1 MKQVLKALHQRP
13 IAVYPVY
20 IDLTGSVTGG
30 LLLSQLLYW
39 LEKVDRE
46 IWKTDAEI
54 LAETRLTQT
63 EFKNAKKAIEALPFM
78 SVTKRGIPP
87 KTFYAVDWDE
97 LGVAIESL
105 ISSVTYK
112 IDRRLSTSNRGGNLP
127 NKRVGNLPRNTETT
141 SEITS
146 KTTLE
151 PQNENSI
158 LATVHD
164 QVDETAVKVVDVI
177 PSIPNPISKE
187 EFSERSQAIF
197 EVLEHEKKSK
207 KPRQSKYIYPP
218 TIEELVQPIYEKLLE
233 KKRLHPNIVD
243 CWNWA
248 NHQAEAFWLHHDKT
262 GWKIEKLNGAI
273 ATWINKAIQY
283 KTVVVPCPIQ
293 YKGNPANAQP
303 AQPTKVHVEEI
314 KSPEQ
319 SKEARKAMFAAAKA
333 ELNQIGA

>member
-20 IDLTGSVTGG
+20 IDLTGSIAGG

-63 EFKNAKKAIEALPFM
+63 EFKNAKKLIEALPFM

-87 KTFYAVDWDE
+87 KTFYAVDWDA
-97 LGVAIESL
+97 LGFAIESL

-151 PQNENSI
+151 PQKENEI
-158 LATVHD
+158 LTTIHD
-164 QVDETAVKVVDVI
+164 QVDETAVKVVEIV
-177 PSIPNPISKE
+177 NPYA
-187 EFSERSQAIF
+187 SEL
-197 EVLEHEKKSK
+197 EVLKKEYDALPKVNTETAMKGLKEVDAEIKASK
-207 KPRQSKYIYPP
+207 RKKYIYPP
-218 TIEELVQPIYEKLLE
+218 TIEELVQPIYEKLIE
-233 KKRLHPNIVD
+233 KKRLHPQIVD

-262 GWKIEKLNGAI
+262 GWKVEKLNGAI

-283 KTVVVPCPIQ
+283 KTVVVPCPIN
-293 YKGNPANAQP
+293 YPNNPANAQP
-303 AQPTKVHVEEI
+303 AQPTKVHVEQPVNI
-314 KSPEQ
+314 QPVS
-319 SKEARKAMFAAAKA
+319 FDAKQ
-333 ELNQIGA
+333 LFGV

>member
-20 IDLTGSVTGG
+20 IDLTGSIAGG

-78 SVTKRGIPP
+78 SVNKRGIPP

-127 NKRVGNLPRNTETT
+127 NKRVGNLPRNTEIT

-146 KTTLE
+146 EITLE
-151 PQNENSI
+151 PKKENSI

-164 QVDETAVKVVDVI
+164 QVDKTAVKVVEI
-177 PSIPNPISKE
+177 IKNT
-187 EFSERSQAIF
+187 SEDIA
-197 EVLEHEKKSK
+197 EKKQAAKDRVAKAKESK
-207 KPRQSKYIYPP
+207 KPRQSKYISPP

-233 KKRLHPNIVD
+233 KKRLHPQIVD

-262 GWKIEKLNGAI
+262 GWKVEKLNGAI

-283 KTVVVPCPIQ
+283 KTVVVPCPIN
-293 YKGNPANAQP
+293 YPNNPANAQP
-303 AQPTKVHVEEI
+303 AQPTKVHVEQPVFTQQDIEA
-314 KSPEQ
+314 SEQ
-319 SKEARKAMFAAAKA
+319 HFSSVRAMFK
-333 ELNQIGA
+333 QMGV

>member
-20 IDLTGSVTGG
+20 IDLTGSIAGG

-63 EFKNAKKAIEALPFM
+63 EFKNAKKALADLPFI
-78 SVTKRGIPP
+78 SITKRGIPP
-87 KTFYAVDWDE
+87 KTFYAVNWDE

-112 IDRRLSTSNRGGNLP
+112 MDRRLSTSNRGGNLP
-127 NKRVGNLPRNTETT
+127 NKASVTYDVIHRLHSENTTENTF
-141 SEITS
+141 
-146 KTTLE
+146 E
-151 PQNENSI
+151 PQNKIEESKEQNDI
-158 LATVHD
+158 LAIVHD
-164 QVDETAVKVVDVI
+164 QVDETAVKVVEII
-177 PSIPNPISKE
+177 PSK
-187 EFSERSQAIF
+187 A
-197 EVLEHEKKSK
+197 K
-207 KPRQSKYIYPP
+207 KPKYIYPP
-218 TIEELVQPIYEKLLE
+218 TIEELVQPIYEKLIA
-233 KKRLHPNIVD
+233 KKRDHPQIVD

-262 GWKIEKLNGAI
+262 GWKIEKLGGAI

-293 YKGNPANAQP
+293 YKNNPANAPQ
-303 AQPTKVHVEEI
+303 
-314 KSPEQ
+314 PEQ
-319 SKEARKAMFAAAKA
+319 PKRVQTQITKQDLEARKAMFAAAKA

>member
-20 IDLTGSVTGG
+20 LDLTGSIAGG

-54 LAETRLTQT
+54 MAETRLTQT
-63 EFKNAKKAIEALPFM
+63 EFKNAKKALSALPFI
-78 SVTKRGIPP
+78 SITKRGIPP
-87 KTFYAVDWDE
+87 KTFYAVDWDG
-97 LGVAIESL
+97 LSIAIESL

-112 IDRRLSTSNRGGNLP
+112 MDRRLSTSNRGGNLP
-127 NKRVGNLPRNTETT
+127 NKAPLTYDVIQRLHSETT
-141 SEITS
+141 SKNTF
-146 KTTLE
+146 E
-151 PQNENSI
+151 PQNEIEEKENDI
-158 LATVHD
+158 LAIVHD
-164 QVDETAVKVVDVI
+164 KVDETAVKVVEVI
-177 PSIPNPISKE
+177 PSKAKK
-187 EFSERSQAIF
+187 QA
-197 EVLEHEKKSK
+197 
-207 KPRQSKYIYPP
+207 KYIYPP
-218 TIEELVQPIYEKLLE
+218 TIEELVQPIYEKLIE
-233 KKRLHPNIVD
+233 KKRIHPNIVD

-248 NHQAEAFWLHHDKT
+248 NHQAEAFWLYQDKM
-262 GWKIEKLNGAI
+262 GWKVEKLNGAI

-303 AQPTKVHVEEI
+303 AQPTKVHVEET

-319 SKEARKAMFAAAKA
+319 SKEARKAMFVAAKA

>member
-87 KTFYAVDWDE
+87 KTFYAVDWDA
-97 LGVAIESL
+97 LGIAIESL

-151 PQNENSI
+151 PQKENSI

-164 QVDETAVKVVDVI
+164 QVDETAVKVVEVI
-177 PSIPNPISKE
+177 SSK
-187 EFSERSQAIF
+187 Q
-197 EVLEHEKKSK
+197 KKT
-207 KPRQSKYIYPP
+207 KYIYPP
-218 TIEELVQPIYEKLLE
+218 TIEELIQPIYEKLLA
-233 KKRLHPNIVD
+233 KKRDHPNIVD

-248 NHQAEAFWLHHDKT
+248 NHQAEAFWLYHDKT
-262 GWKIEKLNGAI
+262 GWKVEKLNSAI

-283 KTVVVPCPIQ
+283 KTVIVPCPIQ

-303 AQPTKVHVEEI
+303 AQPTKVHVEQPVLTQQDIEA
-314 KSPEQ
+314 SEQ
-319 SKEARKAMFAAAKA
+319 HFAGVRAMFK
-333 ELNQIGA
+333 QMGV